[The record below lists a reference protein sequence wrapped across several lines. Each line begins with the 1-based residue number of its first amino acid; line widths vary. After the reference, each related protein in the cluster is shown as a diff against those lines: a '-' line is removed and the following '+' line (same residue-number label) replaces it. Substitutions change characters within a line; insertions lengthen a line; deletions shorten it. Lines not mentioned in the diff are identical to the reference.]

1 MEKKEKDKGEKE
13 RDKKEKKKDLH
24 IRCKVEPKH
33 RVIFS
38 SKLTYYRL

>member
-1 MEKKEKDKGEKE
+1 MEKKGKDEG
-13 RDKKEKKKDLH
+13 EKKKDLH